1 MCFCTFQAA
10 PSNVTTSQQPADAV
24 NHGSSVTFYGSYTSL
39 LSATE
44 IKWQKLNGSNYTDI
58 DISADKYKGSL
69 ITGPSPKLVINA
81 VQFIDE
87 TSYRLVVSNG
97 VGSTQSSIITLNVI
111 GGMYMYDTFKT
122 KHIQHK

>member
-1 MCFCTFQAA
+1 M
-10 PSNVTTSQQPADAV
+10 
-24 NHGSSVTFYGSYTSL
+24 
-39 LSATE
+39 
-44 IKWQKLNGSNYTDI
+44 DI